1 MRSTHVTAAHVQ
13 KRPLIELNSPTIPV
27 DVSGFIQAN
36 LGNIIINI
44 MLTQL
49 AHTLINIYIN
59 LHTITFVYYILIHM
73 QSIPK
78 PKLNQ

>member
-49 AHTLINIYIN
+49 AHTL
-59 LHTITFVYYILIHM
+59 H
-73 QSIPK
+73 
-78 PKLNQ
+78 